1 MASNSRERPDG
12 TGTPIGERLLRWAVY
27 LLMRVLAS
35 TLRFRSE
42 GVPELD
48 ARLRAGEPVV
58 LALWH
63 ETIALA
69 VPFFEGHSIPVLVSE
84 SRDGERVAWIAA
96 AFGHRP
102 VRGSSS
108 RGGVRGLLELV
119 RRVRAGTRLSAHFVD
134 GPRGPARAVKPGLMT
149 LAQRSRS
156 WIAPTTLVAEHGLRT
171 RSWDRQQIPRPFS
184 RVAVRI
190 GPLIEVPEDLDE
202 AGLEALRKGVE
213 QRMQDD
219 FAGLSAAGPT
229 PGAAAGRAV
238 RIAPPR

>member
-1 MASNSRERPDG
+1 MPLS
-12 TGTPIGERLLRWAVY
+12 ERLLRWSVY
-27 LLMRVLAS
+27 LAMRALAG

-42 GVPELD
+42 GVPDLD
-48 ARLRAGEPVV
+48 ARLRDGERVV

-69 VPFFEGHSIPVLVSE
+69 VPFFEGHEIPVLVSE

-119 RRVRAGTRLSAHFVD
+119 RKIRDGALLSAHFVD
-134 GPRGPARAVKPGLMT
+134 GPRGPARVVKPGLLT

-156 WIAPTTLVAEHGLRT
+156 WIAPTMLVAEHGIRT
-171 RSWDRQQIPRPFS
+171 RSWDRQQVPRPWS
-184 RVAVRI
+184 RVAVRV
-190 GPLIEVPEDLDE
+190 GTLIEVPAELDE
-202 AGLEALRKGVE
+202 ATLEALRKGVE
-213 QRMQDD
+213 QRMLDD
-219 FAGLSAAGPT
+219 FAELSRDGPPR
-229 PGAAAGRAV
+229 PGAAGRAV
-238 RIAPPR
+238 QVARGLR